1 MPSATSQMSTADEL
15 EKLHRLHKEGVLSD
29 AEYERAKKTAI
40 ETEKSVGAKIDEAV
54 NDVIK
59 DVPKYCMFMHLSQFL
74 GYVLP
79 VLGLAVPIVMWVLRR
94 NDSPDIHRHGINI
107 ANWIITELIYLVI
120 FSILAGFII
129 GIPLLGALVVCS
141 VAFPVIGAI
150 KARDGKI
157 WTYPLTIPFL
167 KPDEI

>member
-1 MPSATSQMSTADEL
+1 MTCTASHMSTADEL

-29 AEYERAKKTAI
+29 AEYERAKKTTI
-40 ETEKSVGAKIDEAV
+40 ENQKTVGAKIDEAV
-54 NDVIK
+54 SGVIK

-74 GYVLP
+74 GYVIP
-79 VLGLAVPIVMWVLRR
+79 ILGLAVPITMWVLRR
-94 NDSPDIHRHGINI
+94 DESPDIHRHGVNI
-107 ANWIITELIYLVI
+107 ANFIISELIYGVV
-120 FSILAGFII
+120 FTILAGFII

-167 KPDEI
+167 KAEDI